1 MFNSKT
7 INFLK
12 EKIYLIFFS
21 IFSFL
26 FITPSII
33 YMVKNKTVLN
43 FDNEFCFLLND
54 SNRLF
59 QALVYIIIILGMI
72 GIYYIIIKK
81 RNRIFKNIKQLY
93 IAISIISLIFV
104 FTVPF
109 WCSDVF
115 YYLGVGRLE
124 SEYHQNP
131 YYATMKDYVDDNNVN
146 IEKDT
151 VMLKGYNNYWSAT
164 TVVYGPIWTII
175 CSIISKLSLGNIDFG
190 LFIFKLCNVAV
201 HLLNCYLIYKI
212 SNKKIFTIAYGL
224 NPFILIEGIANVH
237 NDMFVI
243 LFILI
248 ALYQILKKKNITLS
262 VLSLAMATDIKYFA
276 ILLLPFI
283 VIYFYKEKTI
293 SYRILKCIQYGAVF
307 CIFMLIP
314 YMLYINDMQVFK
326 GMIDQQGKIAKGLY
340 LFISQY
346 FTEPSNLVDI
356 VSKTML
362 YMFVIIYTYICA
374 MLLVKPNI
382 KFNIEMKKFFY
393 ILSAFIFLLITNFQP
408 WYLIWLSPFIIWQKG
423 KNMKLIIQMQLM
435 TLIANIV
442 FLIYSENFIYGV
454 PFFVIFVTGTLIC
467 IIKNKKERII
477 YIKAENK
484 GVEK

>member
-1 MFNSKT
+1 
-7 INFLK
+7 
-12 EKIYLIFFS
+12 
-21 IFSFL
+21 
-26 FITPSII
+26 
-33 YMVKNKTVLN
+33 
-43 FDNEFCFLLND
+43 
-54 SNRLF
+54 
-59 QALVYIIIILGMI
+59 
-72 GIYYIIIKK
+72 
-81 RNRIFKNIKQLY
+81 
-93 IAISIISLIFV
+93 
-104 FTVPF
+104 
-109 WCSDVF
+109 
-115 YYLGVGRLE
+115 
-124 SEYHQNP
+124 
-131 YYATMKDYVDDNNVN
+131 
-146 IEKDT
+146 
-151 VMLKGYNNYWSAT
+151 
-164 TVVYGPIWTII
+164 
-175 CSIISKLSLGNIDFG
+175 
-190 LFIFKLCNVAV
+190 
-201 HLLNCYLIYKI
+201 
-212 SNKKIFTIAYGL
+212 
-224 NPFILIEGIANVH
+224 
-237 NDMFVI
+237 
-243 LFILI
+243 
-248 ALYQILKKKNITLS
+248 
-262 VLSLAMATDIKYFA
+262 
-276 ILLLPFI
+276 
-283 VIYFYKEKTI
+283 
-293 SYRILKCIQYGAVF
+293 
-307 CIFMLIP
+307 MLIP

-393 ILSAFIFLLITNFQP
+393 ILSTFIFLLITNFQP